1 MLSSES
7 DTEVGCVSAVFD
19 VVLLSL
25 SVLGDVV
32 PLTLVIQTQR
42 YMWSLD
48 KSGCIAQQ
56 IVLAELLPL
65 MAKYTPPFNKSVKS
79 QYN

>member
-25 SVLGDVV
+25 AVLGDIV
-32 PLTLVIQTQR
+32 PLTKAALKTL
-42 YMWSLD
+42 SL
-48 KSGCIAQQ
+48 Q
-56 IVLAELLPL
+56 
-65 MAKYTPPFNKSVKS
+65 SVS
-79 QYN
+79 FSENAPASL